1 MIPPERYIEKQK
13 LTKGHLCAITTD
25 ENDQKSLNGEA
36 MKENL
41 KKIHYKRI
49 LAAMLVA
56 ALIATGIYV
65 PMKVNKKQ
73 AMAEEY
79 KNTDAE
85 NAMENIV
92 ETVAGVKKV
101 GDSGLDKEETVY
113 IIADAAGNPTEI
125 VASEWLKNLKGSDK
139 IEDVSTLKDISNV
152 KGYEEYKAGSNDS
165 LTWDAKGNDIYYQ
178 GTPTTEVPVGVKVS
192 FKLDGKEISPE
203 ELKGKSGRVEIRFDY
218 ENKTNE
224 VIEINGEEEHVNVP
238 FTMLTG
244 LILPTDKF
252 SNVEADNARLISE
265 GNNVIA
271 VGYAFPGL
279 YQSLKY
285 DDFKDNL
292 PEDKKD
298 KAEDLDISDHV
309 VITADVEDFEMASTM
324 TVALPDVLKE
334 VSLTENIDTDE
345 IQDDMDE
352 LADATDELIDGT
364 SELLDGVYELKDGT
378 SELRDGTS
386 ELRDAGRD
394 IKDGTEDIY
403 EATGDM
409 ADGARDIKDGICEA
423 YGGTKKLYDGSKKLY
438 NGTSTLDDG
447 AEKLGDGVNQMVGM
461 LSNNQ
466 KSMKTLQT
474 LAETLTKYM
483 QEGASGSGS
492 GSKAG
497 ASSASQSVSDDA
509 IKEGAEEQEK
519 KLAESLIQMDRA
531 NDLALASV
539 SQLSID
545 LQDSAISQNGAEDQQ
560 ESSDFDEEELADDF
574 LYSVRDTSE
583 MYKTVSETVGHLVNV
598 IEDRREELAEEK
610 DGLEKEL
617 EELGEPDPKPEEA
630 SDDGSSEG
638 EDDETS
644 DEISSNEIEKND
656 TADAAEYYKNYYRDY
671 YEKYYRIQVRLESL
685 DDEESLLLEISEH
698 LDEISLSVNGISEEL
713 AEEIDGFCEKREEK
727 QDTQDEEESVS
738 DNSATSLVQSV
749 VDSYE
754 ANRQAKEAVW
764 EVVYTLKLMNVIESS
779 LTEEEEIS
787 SLALDAADMSSMTPE
802 QFVAYLQT
810 MDVVTRNQFLGQ
822 MLQDPSSR
830 VQVAAILASLPAST
844 RKALQ
849 ISDAVMSGAEK
860 VLSAAVASGA
870 ATLTSKFTS
879 SSTKEKLSQLSAGAG
894 TLMDGAGELREGA
907 KDLKNG
913 VWRLREGMRELDNG
927 GVKLYDGAL
936 DLKDGAKDLDDGAGD
951 LKDGIVELDDGAAE
965 LDDGVEELVDGVTEL
980 HDGVIEF
987 NDEGIQKLIDLF
999 GDNVTDMLDRID
1011 EIQQVGAGYQSFSGK
1026 NSDAGGSVKF
1036 ILKTEEIREED

>member
-1 MIPPERYIEKQK
+1 
-13 LTKGHLCAITTD
+13 
-25 ENDQKSLNGEA
+25 
-36 MKENL
+36 MKENP

-49 LAAMLVA
+49 LAALLAA
-56 ALIATGIYV
+56 ALIVTGIYV
-65 PMKVNKKQ
+65 PMKAGKRQ

-85 NAMENIV
+85 NAMESIV

-113 IIADAAGNPTEI
+113 VIADAAGNPTEI
-125 VASEWLKNLKGSDK
+125 VASEWLKNLQGSDK

-152 KGYEEYKAGSNDS
+152 KGYEEYKEGKNDS
-165 LTWDAKGNDIYYQ
+165 LTWYAKGNDIYYQ

-192 FKLDGKEISPE
+192 FKLDGKDISPE
-203 ELKGKSGRVEIRFDY
+203 EIRGKSGRVEIRFDY
-218 ENKTNE
+218 DNKTDE
-224 VIEINGEEEHVNVP
+224 VIEINGDEEHVSIP

-271 VGYAFPGL
+271 IGYAFPGL

-285 DDFKDNL
+285 DDFKENL

-309 VITADVEDFEMASTM
+309 VITADVQDFEMASTM

-334 VSLTENIDTDE
+334 VSLTENIDTEE

-378 SELRDGTS
+378 STLRDGTS

-461 LSNNQ
+461 LAGNQ

-483 QEGASGSGS
+483 QEGALSKGAVKEAGSGS
-492 GSKAG
+492 ASK
-497 ASSASQSVSDDA
+497 SLSDDTL
-509 IKEGAEEQEK
+509 EEDPEEHKK
-519 KLAESLIQMDRA
+519 KLTESLVQMDKA

-545 LQDSAISQNGAEDQQ
+545 LLGSTASENGAETGDQN
-560 ESSDFDEEELADDF
+560 ESPDQDEEEIVEDF
-574 LYSVRDTSE
+574 LYSVRDTSD
-583 MYKTVSETVGHLVNV
+583 MYRSVSETVGRLGSV
-598 IEDRREELAEEK
+598 IEDRREELEEESEE
-610 DGLEKEL
+610 LEKEL
-617 EELGEPDPKPEEA
+617 EELGEPEPDNGEA
-630 SDDGSSEG
+630 SDGGSG
-638 EDDETS
+638 EDDDSVEMP
-644 DEISSNEIEKND
+644 ENPSSNGTEKND
-656 TADAAEYYKNYYRDY
+656 ASDTGEYYKNYYRDY
-671 YEKYYRIQVRLESL
+671 FEKYYRIQARLEVL
-685 DDEESLLLEISEH
+685 EDEESLLKEISEQV
-698 LDEISLSVNGISEEL
+698 EGISVSVNEIPEEF
-713 AEEIDGFCEKREEK
+713 ASRIDEFSKKADER
-727 QDTQDEEESVS
+727 QDAQNEEESVS
-738 DNSATSLVQSV
+738 DNSAASLVQSMT
-749 VDSYE
+749 DSYE
-754 ANRQAKEAVW
+754 ANRQAKDAVW
-764 EVVYTLKLMNVIESS
+764 EVVNTLKLMDVLDPAI
-779 LTEEEEIS
+779 TEEEEVS
-787 SLALDAADMSSMTPE
+787 SETLSAADMSSMTPE

-810 MDVVTRNQFLGQ
+810 MDVLTRNQFLGQ
-822 MLQDPSSR
+822 MLQDPSAR

-844 RKALQ
+844 RKALE

-879 SSTKEKLSQLSAGAG
+879 SSTKDKLSQLSAGAG

-907 KDLKNG
+907 KDLKKG
-913 VWRLREGMRELDNG
+913 VWKLREGMRELDNG

-951 LKDGIVELDDGAAE
+951 LKDGIVELDDGAVE
-965 LDDGVEELVDGVTEL
+965 LDDGVEELVDGVEEL

-999 GDNVTDMLDRID
+999 GDNVTDMLDRVD

-1026 NSDAGGSVKF
+1026 SSDAGGSVKF